1 MSGTYGPCQ
10 TPLRSAAGETG
21 APCWADAGPA
31 SVSKRAAIAQR
42 FITAPVSRHMIRPE
56 PARTHLTSAGGA
68 TKIHSSVYAIWRGG
82 IRMKTKLA
90 LGTAALGLLL
100 AAVPVMAHHSFAA
113 EFDSNKP
120 IKMTGSV
127 TKIEWMNPHAYFY
140 IDVKDEKTGATTN
153 WGLEMGSPNGLMR
166 QGWTR

>member
-1 MSGTYGPCQ
+1 
-10 TPLRSAAGETG
+10 
-21 APCWADAGPA
+21 
-31 SVSKRAAIAQR
+31 
-42 FITAPVSRHMIRPE
+42 
-56 PARTHLTSAGGA
+56 
-68 TKIHSSVYAIWRGG
+68 
-82 IRMKTKLA
+82 MKTKLA

-120 IKMTGSV
+120 IKMTGTV

-140 IDVKDEKTGATTN
+140 IDVKDASGKVTN

-166 QGWTR
+166 QGWTRNSMKIGDEVTVEGSAAKDGSNIGNARSVTLSGGQRLFAASSQTPANP